1 MEAGRGLRALRA
13 TVFAAV
19 CVLLAALGHA
29 VMSGTGVPW
38 WAVTAAVL
46 VTGGAAWAVAGRER
60 GPLLVTA
67 ATVGAQSVLH
77 LGFAFAQ
84 KVTVGAAG
92 APGAVG
98 AVAGSGPVHHTG
110 HLAHASA
117 HAHAAVDTMA
127 MHAAPTHSMTSHAAM
142 GQDAM
147 SHAAMGNGVVADA
160 VMGHGALGMWS
171 AHVLVALLCGMW
183 LSGGEQAAFRLF
195 RLVRTRAV
203 RLFAPLLAL
212 LLCAA
217 PPPGP
222 VRPRAARE
230 GTAQRLRRL
239 LLVHVIATRG
249 PPVPSAVP
257 AR

>member
-46 VTGGAAWAVAGRER
+46 VTGAAAWAVAGRER

-67 ATVGAQSVLH
+67 ATVGAQSALH
-77 LGFAFAQ
+77 LGFTFAQ
-84 KVTVGAAG
+84 KVTAGTAAGAAG
-92 APGAVG
+92 APGAV
-98 AVAGSGPVHHTG
+98 AGSGHVHHTG

-142 GQDAM
+142 GHDAM
-147 SHAAMGNGVVADA
+147 SHSA
-160 VMGHGALGMWS
+160 MGHGALGMWS

-212 LLCAA
+212 LLGGA

-249 PPVPSAVP
+249 PPVPCAVP

>member
-1 MEAGRGLRALRA
+1 MKAGHGLRALRA

-38 WAVTAAVL
+38 WAIAVAVL
-46 VTGGAAWAVAGRER
+46 VTGAAAWAVAGRER

-67 ATVGAQSVLH
+67 ATVGAQSALH
-77 LGFAFAQ
+77 VGFTLAQ
-84 KVTVGAAG
+84 ELTAGAAG
-92 APGAVG
+92 AVSRASVSGASVSGSSMSPSWMSG
-98 AVAGSGPVHHTG
+98 AG
-110 HLAHASA
+110 HDHRAVQMA
-117 HAHAAVDTMA
+117 HAHAV
-127 MHAAPTHSMTSHAAM
+127 
-142 GQDAM
+142 DAM
-147 SHAAMGNGVVADA
+147 DIMPMQGMPMDGVPPHGA
-160 VMGHGALGMWS
+160 MGHGALGMWS
-171 AHVLVALLCGMW
+171 AHVLVALVCGMW

-195 RLVRTRAV
+195 RLVRTLAT

-212 LLCAA
+212 LLGTS

-222 VRPRAARE
+222 ARPRAARE

-249 PPVPSAVP
+249 PPVRSAVP